1 MFGAAEA
8 FGHGRGEF
16 DSAPYRYEV
25 DVDRGTVEKY
35 VAHITSDHID
45 LAAHLVGYPAYVP
58 EHGMLQTGS

>member
-8 FGHGRGEF
+8 
-16 DSAPYRYEV
+16 SATAEASSIPLPYRYEV